1 MALVR
6 AYLAAAV
13 GMAILDMLWL
23 GVVAK
28 GLYRRD
34 LGHLMAPE
42 VRWWAAVLFYLVYAG
57 GIVHFAVRPALAK
70 GGPRDAARGGAAVG
84 LLVYAVYDLTNLA
97 LLRGWTVRISVLDV
111 VWGGAATAA
120 VAAAAYAA
128 AATRR

>member
-1 MALVR
+1 MR
-6 AYLAAAV
+6 AYLAAV
-13 GMAILDMLWL
+13 FGMAALDLLWL

-57 GIVHFAVRPALAK
+57 GILHFAVRPALAEASLRK
-70 GGPRDAARGGAAVG
+70 AALGGAALG

-97 LLRGWTVRISVLDV
+97 LLRGWTVRISILDV
-111 VWGGAATAA
+111 GWGAAATAA

-128 AATRR
+128 AATVRGS